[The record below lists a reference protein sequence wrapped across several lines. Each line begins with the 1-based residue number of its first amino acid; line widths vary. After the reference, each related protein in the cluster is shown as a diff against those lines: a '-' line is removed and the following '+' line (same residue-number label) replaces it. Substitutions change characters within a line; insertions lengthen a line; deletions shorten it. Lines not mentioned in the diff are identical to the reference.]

1 MIGEEKVQEF
11 INISI
16 KAQPKHAKVIFKR
29 TLILAIYTIGF
40 CLRIVHLENIQSV
53 KIVENMKTDKEQC
66 HCDQFLSITGIK
78 YKQ

>member
-16 KAQPKHAKVIFKR
+16 KAQPKHVKVIFR
-29 TLILAIYTIGF
+29 LLAHPDFRHIQYTIGF

-53 KIVENMKTDKEQC
+53 KIVENMKTNKEC
-66 HCDQFLSITGIK
+66 SVSL
-78 YKQ
+78 